1 MASSMGFKLQA
12 AACVVLVC
20 MLMGAPIAHA
30 ITCGQVASNI
40 SPCLGYIRA
49 TSPLTPTCCNG
60 VRSLNGAARTTP
72 DRQQACQCLK
82 SFASGISINY
92 NLASG
97 LPGKCGV
104 SIPYTI
110 SPNTDCS
117 RFNLLSFSQ
126 L

>member
-30 ITCGQVASNI
+30 ITCGQVVSAI
-40 SPCLGYIRA
+40 SPCINYIRGIG
-49 TSPLTPTCCNG
+49 PLIPACCNG
-60 VRSLNGAARTTP
+60 VRGLNEAARTTP
-72 DRQQACQCLK
+72 DRQQACGCLK
-82 SFASGISINY
+82 SNSAVISGINY
-92 NLASG
+92 SLASG

-117 RFNLLSFSQ
+117 RVR
-126 L
+126 